1 MELIQRRVSDPII
14 LELIRKGLKAKVF
27 PYGGEGYIPELGTPQ
42 GGILS
47 PLLSN
52 IYLHELDK
60 RMETLGKEYQGTKTS
75 KNRKRNPLAMKLLKA
90 GKKSSYYGRN
100 ISYYDPNDGE
110 YINCKYVRYADDFI
124 IGIAGNRK
132 MAEEIRDKVKA
143 FLEEELKVELS
154 LEKTHITH
162 ISKGIPFL
170 GYKFSRR
177 TIFIRQRY

>member
-1 MELIQRRVSDPII
+1 M
-14 LELIRKGLKAKVF
+14 KAKVF
-27 PYGGEGYIPELGTPQ
+27 PYGGEEYIPELGTPQ

-60 RMETLGKEYQGTKTS
+60 RMETLGKEYQGIKTS
-75 KNRKRNPLAMKLLKA
+75 KNRQRNPLAMKLLKV
-90 GKKSSYYGRN
+90 GEKSSYYGRN
-100 ISYYDPNDGE
+100 IPYYDPNDEE
-110 YINCKYVRYADDFI
+110 YINCKYVRYAYDFI

-132 MAEEIRDKVKA
+132 MGEEIRDKVKA

-154 LEKTHITH
+154 LEKTITH